1 MEDNNLIAKAGGH
14 VQLRTLYNKFVCK
27 SFNERE
33 HDFYQ
38 NIPPELRLVVPRYG
52 GTLNSE
58 NEKFLVMENLTKD
71 FRKPSV
77 MDLKMGT
84 RMYSD
89 FASETKIR
97 SQRRK
102 SSRTTSS
109 SLGVRFCG
117 SLKYEARS
125 NDYKRTDKYTGR
137 TADLFTLTSLLQDF
151 FSISGTGRI
160 LRHIIQCVIK
170 ELHGIKEILE
180 SLDGFR
186 LYSSSLLIIYDTIG
200 ETSTEDNN
208 PDESLSPPTSVPKV
222 KVKIID
228 FANSALPG
236 DQVAHPGPDTGF
248 LLGVHSLI
256 NMLEL
261 LILL

>member
-1 MEDNNLIAKAGGH
+1 MDDNNLIAKAGGH
-14 VQLRTLYNKFVCK
+14 VQLTTLYHKFVCK

-38 NIPPELRLVVPRYG
+38 NIPQDLRHVVPRYG

-58 NEKFLVMENLTKD
+58 NGKFLVMENLTKD
-71 FRKPSV
+71 FLKPSV

-89 FASETKIR
+89 FASESKMI

-109 SLGVRFCG
+109 SLGMRFCG
-117 SLKYEARS
+117 SLKYEAKS
-125 NDYKRTDKYTGR
+125 NDYKKTDKYTGR

-151 FSISGTGRI
+151 FSISGTGKI
-160 LRHIIQCVIK
+160 LRHIIKCVIK
-170 ELHGIKEILE
+170 ELKIIKEILE
-180 SLDGFR
+180 NVDGFR
-186 LYSSSLLIIYDTIG
+186 LYSSSLLIIYETFG
-200 ETSTEDNN
+200 ETNTGDNN
-208 PDESLSPPTSVPKV
+208 PDDPLNLPTPVPQV

-236 DQVAHPGPDTGF
+236 DHVVHPGPDTGF
-248 LLGVHSLI
+248 LLGLHSLI

>member
-1 MEDNNLIAKAGGH
+1 MEDNNLIARAGGH
-14 VQLRTLYNKFVCK
+14 VQLTTLYNKFVCK

-52 GTLNSE
+52 GTLDSDTG
-58 NEKFLVMENLTKD
+58 KCLVMENLTQD
-71 FRKPSV
+71 FLKPSV

-89 FASETKIR
+89 TASESKML

-117 SLKYEARS
+117 AIKYDVTT
-125 NDYKRTDKYTGR
+125 NDYKRTDKYAGR
-137 TADLFTLTSLLQDF
+137 TPDLFTLTSLLQDF
-151 FSISGTGRI
+151 FSISASGKI
-160 LRHIIQCVIK
+160 LRHIIKCVIE
-170 ELHGIKEILE
+170 ELEKIKEILE
-180 SLDGFR
+180 QMDGYR
-186 LYSSSLLIIYDTIG
+186 LYSSSLLIIYDTIA
-200 ETSTEDNN
+200 ETNTVHPEGHLN
-208 PDESLSPPTSVPKV
+208 PQISVPKV

-236 DQVAHPGPDTGF
+236 DKVAHPGPDSGF
-248 LLGVHSLI
+248 LLGLHSLI
-256 NMLEL
+256 KMLEL

>member
-1 MEDNNLIAKAGGH
+1 MVKAGGH
-14 VQLRTLYNKFVCK
+14 VQLKTLYHKFICK

-33 HDFYQ
+33 HNFYQ
-38 NIPPELRLVVPRYG
+38 NIPPELRLLVPRYG
-52 GTLNSE
+52 GTLNNE
-58 NEKFLVMENLTKD
+58 NGKFLLMENLTKN

-89 FASETKIR
+89 FASETKRI

-117 SLKYEARS
+117 SLKYEAGT
-125 NDYKRTDKYTGR
+125 NEYKRTDKYTGR

-151 FSISGTGRI
+151 FSISGSGQI
-160 LRHIIQCVIK
+160 LRHIIKCVIK

-180 SLDGFR
+180 RLDGFR

-200 ETSTEDNN
+200 DTDSD
-208 PDESLSPPTSVPKV
+208 DPPSSSHQV

>member
-1 MEDNNLIAKAGGH
+1 
-14 VQLRTLYNKFVCK
+14 
-27 SFNERE
+27 
-33 HDFYQ
+33 
-38 NIPPELRLVVPRYG
+38 
-52 GTLNSE
+52 
-58 NEKFLVMENLTKD
+58 MENLTKD
-71 FRKPSV
+71 FVKPSV

-89 FASETKIR
+89 FASESKMI

-109 SLGVRFCG
+109 SLGMRFCG
-117 SLKYEARS
+117 SLKYEAKS
-125 NDYKRTDKYTGR
+125 NDYKKTDKYTGR

-151 FSISGTGRI
+151 FSISGTGKI
-160 LRHIIQCVIK
+160 LRHIIKCVIK
-170 ELHGIKEILE
+170 ELKIIKDILE
-180 SLDGFR
+180 NVDGFR
-186 LYSSSLLIIYDTIG
+186 LYSSSLLIIYETFG
-200 ETSTEDNN
+200 ETNN
-208 PDESLSPPTSVPKV
+208 PDDPLNLPTPVPQV

-236 DQVAHPGPDTGF
+236 DHVLHPGPDTGF
-248 LLGVHSLI
+248 LLGLHSLI